1 MRIGFGYDAHRLVNG
16 RRLIIGGA
24 VIPFEKGL
32 LGHSDADV
40 LVHAIIDALIGAAS
54 LGDIGRHFPASD
66 PAYKD
71 ISSIKLLEETA
82 KLIQKNG
89 FAISNI
95 DSTVVCEMPRL
106 ALHIPE
112 MVENIAKAAGCGPGR
127 VNVKAKTE
135 EGMGFTG
142 KGDGISS
149 YAVALL
155 DEASKGLIKRASI
168 KPFDGTSK

>member
-1 MRIGFGYDAHRLVNG
+1 MRIGFGYDAHRLVEG
-16 RRLIIGGA
+16 RKLIIGGVA
-24 VIPFEKGL
+24 IPFGKGL

-40 LVHAIIDALIGAAS
+40 LLHAIIDALIGATS
-54 LGDIGRHFPASD
+54 LGDIGRHFPPSD

-82 KLIQKNG
+82 KLILKNG
-89 FAISNI
+89 FTISNI

-106 ALHIPE
+106 SAHIPE
-112 MVENIAKAAGCGPGR
+112 MIKNIAKAAGCDPGR

-149 YAVALL
+149 YAAALL
-155 DEASKGLIKRASI
+155 DETSI
-168 KPFDGTSK
+168 KPFDGASK